1 MTNASSDKK
10 TVALFY
16 GGPSP
21 EHDVSVV
28 TALQIASA
36 IDSARFETL
45 LVYIAPDGRWFTGE
59 PLAQRKNYLFDVE
72 SIKTLTQVTLD
83 TNRSDGMQRP
93 GRLRALKTGFF
104 GKAQSFEFDI
114 ALPAFHGLYGED
126 GNIQGLFEQASI
138 PYAGTRTMTSA
149 ILMDKAATKYLLKGI
164 GIDALP
170 FAEIKRPGQG
180 TIVAPALIDAA
191 MKEAGLSFP
200 CILKPTHLGSSIGVA
215 KVTSAEETSACLPAI
230 FAMDDSAILEPFV
243 DNLVEYNVAVNRFDG
258 DIHLSAIE
266 RPKSTEDLLDFKQK
280 YLSGGSDKGGDKLGG
295 QKNPGQIS
303 QGMLSLTRDLNPE
316 MPAMMQEKIR
326 NWATI
331 LFEKLPC
338 TGAPR
343 IDFIANGKTSDVWLN
358 EVNPF
363 PGSIGYFLWEAAPD
377 NPLLFTELLTKLLDE
392 AVSEHAKRRLPKDPV
407 PKDARLLKRSLSEG

>member
-1 MTNASSDKK
+1 MPAPQTKQTIAI
-10 TVALFY
+10 FY

-45 LVYIAPDGRWFTGE
+45 LVYIAPNGRWYIGDALTE
-59 PLAQRKNYLFDVE
+59 RKNYLFDVQA
-72 SIKTLTQVTLD
+72 IKALTPVTLD
-83 TNRSDGMQRP
+83 TNRTDGMQRA
-93 GRLRALKTGFF
+93 GRLLTMPSGLFAKPKTIT
-104 GKAQSFEFDI
+104 FDV

-126 GNIQGLFEQASI
+126 GNIQGLFEFASI
-138 PYAGTRTMTSA
+138 PYAGMRTMMAAT
-149 ILMDKAATKYLLKGI
+149 LMDKAATKYILAGTD
-164 GIDALP
+164 IDALP
-170 FAEIKRPGQG
+170 CAEIKRPNQG
-180 TIVAPALIDAA
+180 TIVAPDIIEAA
-191 MKEAGLSFP
+191 AKEAGISFP

-215 KVTSAEETSACLPAI
+215 KVNTPAEASACLPAI

-243 DNLVEYNVAVNRFDG
+243 ENLVEYNVAVSRFNG
-258 DIHLSAIE
+258 DIQLSAIE
-266 RPKSTEDLLDFKQK
+266 RPKSTDELLDFKQK
-280 YLSGGSDKGGDKLGG
+280 YLSGGAGKGGDKMGR

-303 QGMLSLTRDLNPE
+303 QGMLSLTRDLNPD
-316 MPAMMQEKIR
+316 MPADVEAKIKK
-326 NWATI
+326 WATE

-343 IDFIANGKTSDVWLN
+343 IDFIGNSKTGDIWLN

-377 NPLLFTELLTKLLDE
+377 NPLLFTELLSALIDE
-392 AVSEHAKRRLPKDPV
+392 AMAEHKKKRLPKDPV

>member
-1 MTNASSDKK
+1 MPTQQNKQTIAI
-10 TVALFY
+10 FY

-45 LVYIAPDGRWFTGE
+45 LVYIAPNGRWYTGDLLQE
-59 PLAQRKNYLFDVE
+59 RKNYLFDVQA
-72 SIKTLTQVTLD
+72 IKALTPVTLD
-83 TNRSDGMQRP
+83 TNRTDGMQRA
-93 GRLRALKTGFF
+93 GRLMTMPSGLFSKPKTI
-104 GKAQSFEFDI
+104 AFDI

-126 GNIQGLFEQASI
+126 GNIQGLFEFASI
-138 PYAGTRTMTSA
+138 PYAGMRTMMSA
-149 ILMDKAATKYLLKGI
+149 ALMDKAATKYLLAGTD
-164 GIDALP
+164 IDVLP
-170 FAEIKRPGQG
+170 CAEIKRPNQG
-180 TIVAPALIDAA
+180 TIVAPDIIQKAADDA
-191 MKEAGLSFP
+191 GVTFP

-215 KVTSAEETSACLPAI
+215 KVDTPEEASACLPAI
-230 FAMDDSAILEPFV
+230 FGMDDSAILEPFV
-243 DNLVEYNVAVNRFDG
+243 ENLVEYNVAVNRFDG
-258 DIHLSAIE
+258 KISLSAIE
-266 RPKSTEDLLDFKQK
+266 RPKSTDELLDFKQK
-280 YLSGGSDKGGDKLGG
+280 YLSGSNNKGGDKMGG

-316 MPAMMQEKIR
+316 IPTDVKDKIHQ
-326 NWATI
+326 WATT
-331 LFEKLPC
+331 LFEHFPC

-343 IDFIANGKTSDVWLN
+343 IDFIGNSKTGDTWLN

-377 NPLLFTELLTKLLDE
+377 KPLLFTELLTALIDE
-392 AVSEHAKRRLPKDPV
+392 ALTEHKKKRLPKDPV